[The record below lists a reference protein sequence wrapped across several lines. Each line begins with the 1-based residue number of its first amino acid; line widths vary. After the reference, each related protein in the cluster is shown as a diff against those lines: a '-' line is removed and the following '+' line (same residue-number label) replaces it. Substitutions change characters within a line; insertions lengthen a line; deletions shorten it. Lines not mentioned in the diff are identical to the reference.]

1 MKQFKHQDVMTVRD
15 VFKGTMF
22 VIPSFQRPYEWKPD
36 LCEKLFDDIYDAF
49 DCRNREDEHYFVGS
63 LVMYDGKKGND
74 GDDIQNDDDASLKR
88 KTLENSVKGR
98 DRGLL
103 KVVDGQQRLT
113 SLLLLLIALRDC
125 ELKSGGLG
133 EEGDNLRYELDDLIT
148 ACKGRRGDKN
158 NDELVRIRTNVL
170 EDQDFIDDLQ
180 KIFNAQGQFS
190 ESERRDLERCKS
202 KRFKNYFRFL
212 KLIEDK
218 WGFPTAKG
226 KKASKECGERREFTK
241 FLLDNVQL
249 LQLVCENR
257 DDAFK
262 LFEVVNSRGLEL
274 SQASI
279 MKPRIVAAYHTK
291 KERKALLELWNK
303 MDEEKEKN
311 YLLNLFLDLRSI
323 RMAESGKPDQGKEK
337 IVEYFRDEGFLKDSF
352 KTLRKMYA
360 IHCFTGDPKLTVLRS
375 ILDKFPLTLHR
386 PAFYK
391 FMLDLFEANSL
402 FTPTPGRELEYEI
415 DTGSVR
421 VEDILKPAY
430 GFCEQ
435 IIRFYLGN
443 MLTERFSRDKVRD
456 KFRELVVA
464 VAQGD
469 ESKRAFLAEVPEGL
483 KEELDKLKVRDCYD
497 DISSNL
503 SFVLV
508 WFCTYLKYRDKP
520 EEMKRYSQLFVQ
532 NDGTR
537 IIPDREH
544 IHPKDW
550 SEHDGWTEEIHNEKT
565 NLIGN
570 LIPLEKEINRTAG
583 KDGLRKKVTGE
594 GSKTKSKLTYE
605 SSNSPEAQEIAARV
619 KNNELPDG
627 WLAEHVDAA
636 TEEKIDLLKK
646 FFGCK

>member
-1 MKQFKHQDVMTVRD
+1 MKQFKHQELRTVRD
-15 VFKGTMF
+15 VFRPMF

-36 LCEKLFDDIYDAF
+36 MCEKLFEDIYDAF

-63 LVMYDGKKGND
+63 LVMYEYGKKGND
-74 GDDIQNDDDASLKR
+74 EDDIQTDDDASRKR
-88 KTLENSVKGR
+88 KALEKSVKGQ

-133 EEGDNLRYELDDLIT
+133 GENLRDDLDALIT

-170 EDQDFIDDLQ
+170 EDEEIKDDLQ
-180 KIFNAQGQFS
+180 KIFDAQGQFS
-190 ESERRDLERCKS
+190 ESERRDLERGKS
-202 KRFKNYFRFL
+202 KRYKNYFRFL

-226 KKASKECGERREFTK
+226 KDAAMGCRERRAFTR

-249 LQLVCENR
+249 LELVCENR

-279 MKPRIVAAYHTK
+279 MKPRIVAAAHSV

-303 MDEEKEKN
+303 MDGEKETN
-311 YLLNLFLDLRSI
+311 YLLNLFLDLRSV
-323 RMAESGKPDQGKEK
+323 RMAEFGDKDQGKIP
-337 IVEYFRDEGFLKDSF
+337 IVDYFKDEDFLKDSF

-375 ILDKFPLTLHR
+375 ILDKFPLTSHR

-415 DTGSVR
+415 NTESVK

-443 MLTERFSRDKVRD
+443 MLAGSFSRDEVRN

-464 VAQGD
+464 VAKGD
-469 ESKRAFLAEVPEGL
+469 ESKRAFLSEVPVCL
-483 KEELDKLKVRDCYD
+483 KEELEKLKVRDCYD

-520 EEMKRYSQLFVQ
+520 EEMERYSRLFVQ
-532 NDGTR
+532 DDGKR

-550 SEHDGWTEEIHNEKT
+550 SEHDGWTEKIHKEKT

-583 KDGLRKKVTGE
+583 KDGLWKKVTGE
-594 GSKTKSKLTYE
+594 GSKTKPKLTYE
-605 SSNSPEAQEIAARV
+605 SSNSPEAHEIAARV
-619 KNNELPDG
+619 RRKELPDG

-636 TEEKIDLLKK
+636 TEEKIGLLKK